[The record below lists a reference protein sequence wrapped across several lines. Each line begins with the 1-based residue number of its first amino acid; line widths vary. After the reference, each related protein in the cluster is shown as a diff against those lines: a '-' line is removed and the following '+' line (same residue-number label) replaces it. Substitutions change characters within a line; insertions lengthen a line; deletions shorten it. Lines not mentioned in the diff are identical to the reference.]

1 MIFALKEADV
11 EADGVGPI
19 LDKVTNTTDLTNA
32 GSAVPPDLARAL
44 SAPHVSDRLRPFTER
59 LSYFDAVS
67 STNDVAME
75 LLASGAPEW
84 TTVLA
89 ATQTAGRGRRGRSW
103 FSPAGGTGLYVSVV
117 LRNVQSPSV
126 TLLAGVAAAE
136 GLRAAT
142 RVPVE
147 LEWPNDLV
155 VARTDEDS
163 DRFPRAK
170 VGGILSEGA
179 PGDADQRGVVVGIGV
194 NVAATAYP
202 SEIASRASSLEAL
215 ADQAVDRATV
225 LVELLASL
233 AAWRERYAADG
244 GAAMLDRWRTLSPSS
259 TGATVT
265 WTSTAGEHRG
275 VTDGIEPDGTLRVR
289 SEGQVER
296 IVGGT
301 LTWLPDS

>member
-1 MIFALKEADV
+1 
-11 EADGVGPI
+11 
-19 LDKVTNTTDLTNA
+19 
-32 GSAVPPDLARAL
+32 
-44 SAPHVSDRLRPFTER
+44 
-59 LSYFDAVS
+59 VS

-103 FSPAGGTGLYVSVV
+103 FSPGGTGLYVSVV

-163 DRFPRAK
+163 GRFPRAK

-179 PGDADQRGVVVGIGV
+179 SGDADEGGVVVGIGV

-225 LVELLASL
+225 LVELLVSL
-233 AAWRERYAADG
+233 AAWRERYAVDG
-244 GAAMLDRWRTLSPSS
+244 GAAMLDRWRALSPSS

-265 WTSTAGEHRG
+265 WTSTTGEHRG

-289 SEGQVER
+289 SDGQVER

-301 LTWLPDS
+301 LTWLPDPGDS